1 MAEAT
6 IEITPKMRAAT
17 AALEEIR
24 DGQIVG
30 LGSGST
36 AELFIAV
43 LGQAVAAGRFKSI
56 RGVPTSVKSETL
68 ARSLGIALLTFA
80 EVDHIDVTIDGA
92 DEIDAGLRLIKGLGG
107 ALLREKL
114 VAQNSRRMVVIA
126 DDSKVVDKLGVKTAL
141 PVEVVPFG
149 HEATERFLRSL
160 GCRPVLRGGEKPYVT
175 DNHNFIY
182 DCHFAGIDD
191 PTKLEL
197 SLKTRAGV
205 VETGLFINI
214 AHAAIVGDEQGV
226 AFSGTPSTSLES
238 ESRA

>member
-1 MAEAT
+1 MAEES
-6 IEITPKMRAAT
+6 IDKTPKGRAAA
-17 AALEEIR
+17 AALDEIA

-36 AELFIAV
+36 AELFIAA
-43 LGQAVAAGRFKSI
+43 LGQAVKAGRFKSI

-68 ARSLGIALLTFA
+68 ARSLGIALRTFA

-126 DDSKVVDKLGVKTAL
+126 DDSKVVTRLGVKTAL

-149 HEATERFLRSL
+149 HEATERFLQSL
-160 GCRPVLRGGEKPYVT
+160 GCVPVLRGGGKPYVT
-175 DNHNFIY
+175 DNHNYIY
-182 DCHFAGIDD
+182 DCRFQGIDD
-191 PTKLEL
+191 PAALEL
-197 SLKTRAGV
+197 ALKTRAGV
-205 VETGLFINI
+205 VETGLFVAI
-214 AHAAIVGDEQGV
+214 AHAAIVGGAGGV
-226 AFSGTPSTSLES
+226 RRLSLPK
-238 ESRA
+238 